1 MRLVLAPS
9 AVALAAVLALPACG
23 GHSTPHRSPPAPA
36 QRTAPPPP
44 GRRAADPADVRVIR
58 GWSDALR
65 AGLIDRATGY
75 FAVPALVR
83 NGGDPIHL
91 RSRAEVF
98 FFNAT
103 LPCGA
108 VLDRAYAQGRY
119 TVAIFRLTDRRGV
132 GGEQGCGG
140 GRGAPAGPAV
150 AIHAGHITEW
160 LRVPVPER
168 ATPPPALTGPAV

>member
-1 MRLVLAPS
+1 VRLALALS
-9 AVALAAVLALPACG
+9 AAALAALALPACG
-23 GHSTPHRSPPAPA
+23 GHSRPRPSAPPAA
-36 QRTAPPPP
+36 QRTPPPP
-44 GRRAADPADVRVIR
+44 GRRAADPRDVRVIR
-58 GWSDALR
+58 AWSDALR
-65 AGLIDRATGY
+65 RGLIDRATGY
-75 FAVPALVR
+75 FAVPAIVR
-83 NGGDPIHL
+83 NGGDPVRL

-132 GGEQGCGG
+132 GGEQGCDG
-140 GRGAPAGPAV
+140 GRGAPAGTAF
-150 AIHAGHITEW
+150 AIHAGRITQW

-168 ATPPPALTGPAV
+168 APAPPALTGPAV